1 VDAMRIHPGPVR
13 LTRRGRR
20 VVLTFLVLVVTFLG
34 VMVAKTGRAADTT
47 PLPVKVVQ
55 SGDTLWSIAG
65 DCAPRRDRAATIEDI
80 RELNGLEGYT
90 VHAGQR
96 LTLPR
101 P

>member
-1 VDAMRIHPGPVR
+1 MRIHPGPVR

-20 VVLTFLVLVVTFLG
+20 VVLVLLVLVVTFLG
-34 VMVAKTGRAADTT
+34 VMVAATGRAADTT

-65 DCAPRRDRAATIEDI
+65 DCAPRRDRAATIADI
-80 RELNGLEGYT
+80 RRMNDIEGYT
-90 VHAGQR
+90 VYAGQR